1 MPETNPPQ
9 PVCPDRCLSHP
20 SAGPPLTA
28 TMRATTAFLLLGLLA
43 RWVPLAACRR
53 RLPLCLVAL
62 PPALPPA
69 ALCGAHA
76 SRSPAGGEARSSPCP
91 SLLPARSLNCHACL
105 PTPLP
110 ARCCCC
116 SASVCA
122 MAEETVDRKLL
133 VKPDREW
140 RACWLAY
147 RCSAQRMCGA

>member
-62 PPALPPA
+62 PPARPTPAHPHLLAPLRPRGLLP
-69 ALCGAHA
+69 LI
-76 SRSPAGGEARSSPCP
+76 PAGCP
-91 SLLPARSLNCHACL
+91 TSFTGCTAENQQCGNQPGNKCRLCTG
-105 PTPLP
+105 PTNPGGNQQ
-110 ARCCCC
+110 C
-116 SASVCA
+116 
-122 MAEETVDRKLL
+122 
-133 VKPDREW
+133 PD
-140 RACWLAY
+140 Y
-147 RCSAQRMCGA
+147 FI